1 MTCWTKPCHKE
12 IAQLIRERLD
22 ALHERK
28 SVAQIARDAGYENEN
43 FLLAIAAGQT
53 RVPIDHAVAIGTALE
68 LDPLEFYC
76 KVLECYISLPQGV
89 RLAYDSAPVASNP
102 SVDLNSTRPNVDLNF
117 KVDPDFHQSFKT
129 EATIRRMS
137 MKELLEASFKAFLE
151 SNMRKRFD

>member
-1 MTCWTKPCHKE
+1 MTCSNKPCHKE

-28 SVAQIARDAGYENEN
+28 SVAQIAHEAGHGNER
-43 FLLAIAAGQT
+43 FLLALAAGQM
-53 RVPIDHAVAIGTALE
+53 RVPVDYALAIGKALE

-76 KVLECYISLPQGV
+76 QVLECYLPLPPGLV
-89 RLAYDSAPVASNP
+89 FAREPVPVASRP
-102 SVDLNSTRPNVDLNF
+102 SIDFNSTRPNVDLNF

-151 SNMRKRFD
+151 FNIRKPFD

>member
-1 MTCWTKPCHKE
+1 MTYSNMPWLKD

-22 ALHERK
+22 ALHGRK
-28 SVAQIARDAGYENEN
+28 SVAQIAHEAGHQSENL
-43 FLLAIAAGQT
+43 LLAIAAGQT

-76 KVLECYISLPQGV
+76 KVLECWIPLPPGV
-89 RLAYDSAPVASNP
+89 RLARDSAPVASRP
-102 SVDLNSTRPNVDLNF
+102 SVDLNLTRPNVDLNF

-129 EATIRRMS
+129 EATLRRMS

-151 SNMRKRFD
+151 FDIRKPFD

>member
-1 MTCWTKPCHKE
+1 MTCSKKPCHKE

-22 ALHERK
+22 ALDGRK
-28 SVAQIARDAGYENEN
+28 SVAQIAHEAGHQNEN
-43 FLLAIAAGQT
+43 FLLAIAAGRA
-53 RVPIDHAVAIGTALE
+53 RVPVDHAVAIGTALE

-76 KVLECYISLPQGV
+76 KVVECYLPLPPGLV
-89 RLAYDSAPVASNP
+89 FAREPVPVASRP
-102 SVDLNSTRPNVDLNF
+102 SVDLNSIRPNVDLNF

-151 SNMRKRFD
+151 FDIRKPFD

>member
-151 SNMRKRFD
+151 FNIRKPFD

>member
-1 MTCWTKPCHKE
+1 MTCWTKPCHNE

-22 ALHERK
+22 ALHGRK

-76 KVLECYISLPQGV
+76 KVVEGYLPLPRGLV
-89 RLAYDSAPVASNP
+89 FAREPVPVASNP
-102 SVDLNSTRPNVDLNF
+102 SVDLNSNKPSVDLNF
-117 KVDPDFHQSFKT
+117 KVDPDFHRAFKT
-129 EATIRRMS
+129 EATVRGMS
-137 MKELLEASFKAFLE
+137 MKELLEASFKAFLG
-151 SNMRKRFD
+151 SNMRKPFD

>member
-1 MTCWTKPCHKE
+1 MTYSNKPCHKE

-22 ALHERK
+22 ALHGRK
-28 SVAQIARDAGYENEN
+28 SVAQIAHEAGHQSENL
-43 FLLAIAAGQT
+43 LLAIAAGQT

-76 KVLECYISLPQGV
+76 KVLECWIPLPPGV
-89 RLAYDSAPVASNP
+89 RLARDSAPVASRP
-102 SVDLNSTRPNVDLNF
+102 SVDLNLTRPNVDLNF

-129 EATIRRMS
+129 EATLRRMS

-151 SNMRKRFD
+151 FDIRKPFD